1 MITFAAA
8 IKIIV
13 IALSLALD
21 VFAVSV
27 GVGVRG
33 VPRKEK
39 IRIGVA
45 FATAEIVMN
54 LAGAALGLVIG
65 RLLGEVAGY
74 IGFVALLVLGCFMI
88 FESRREASH
97 PIDMSRGWGLFIAS
111 LSISLDSLGIGF
123 SILYINVPLV
133 ESLAVIGIV
142 SIAATATGITLGRR
156 LGVHIGEHAELLGG
170 ILLALTGATFIVLK
184 ALHIG

>member
-8 IKIIV
+8 IKIVV

-21 VFAVSV
+21 VFAVSI

-39 IRIGVA
+39 IRIGIA

-54 LAGAALGLVIG
+54 LAGVGLGLAVG
-65 RLLGEVAGY
+65 KLLGEVAGY
-74 IGFVALLVLGCFMI
+74 IGFVALLCLGCFMMY
-88 FESRREASH
+88 ESRREESH
-97 PIDMSRGWGLFIAS
+97 PLDMSRGWGLFIAS

-133 ESLAVIGIV
+133 ESLAVIGTV
-142 SIAATATGITLGRR
+142 SIAATATGISVGRR
-156 LGVHIGEHAELLGG
+156 LGEHIGEHAEFLGG
-170 ILLALTGATFIVLK
+170 VLLALTGAGFILLK